1 MKYSS
6 TSSLCEYDQW
16 VTSWKGYNGSGLK
29 WDYVVIEQKK
39 KISLCKLSFL
49 SKSKILQTF
58 WGLLWPK
65 MTFTAVFEK
74 NWDNYC
80 EMLSI
85 PDFIQLD
92 ILNAACNPR

>member
-1 MKYSS
+1 
-6 TSSLCEYDQW
+6 
-16 VTSWKGYNGSGLK
+16 
-29 WDYVVIEQKK
+29 
-39 KISLCKLSFL
+39 
-49 SKSKILQTF
+49 
-58 WGLLWPK
+58 